1 MKKINALLKNENV
14 LATVIIAAV
23 FLLTGVITIYA
34 LYKG

>member
-14 LATVIIAAV
+14 LATVIVAGVFVLTAA
-23 FLLTGVITIYA
+23 ITIYA